1 MTRRKVDRPAASLRF
16 RWAENEPCGFFS
28 LLAARARKE
37 FPCML
42 RINELNALRGAKP
55 RRSRI
60 SVHDLPFNC
69 ELKSP
74 AQGGLGVLDGPRADA
89 RSPSDFIQISTCLGL
104 SSIRTTPSPGAI
116 FLLDVVP
123 IILPSPKCNA
133 AFALVNSR
141 NSRKNSEREDRD
153 SSIFRPFFC

>member
-1 MTRRKVDRPAASLRF
+1 
-16 RWAENEPCGFFS
+16 
-28 LLAARARKE
+28 
-37 FPCML
+37 ML

-104 SSIRTTPSPGAI
+104 SSISTTPSPGAI

-123 IILPSPKCNA
+123 IILPRPKCNA
-133 AFALVNSR
+133 AFALVKLQELTQELGKRGSR
-141 NSRKNSEREDRD
+141 FVDLQAFLLLIEQLLC
-153 SSIFRPFFC
+153 FFQRLAARTSNH